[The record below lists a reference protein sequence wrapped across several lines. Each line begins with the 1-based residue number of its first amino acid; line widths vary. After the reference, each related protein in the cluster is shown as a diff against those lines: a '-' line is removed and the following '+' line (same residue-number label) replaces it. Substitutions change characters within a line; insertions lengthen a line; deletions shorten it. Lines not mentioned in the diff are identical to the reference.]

1 LGVTDETRNFTHGRI
16 VQAKVGRQL
25 KNELYGKVNRRVA
38 RPADR
43 KVLALESHRHVRLGR
58 PPHGSDEDCRR
69 VLKRGLFHGGR
80 IKLNGETVRFDVPRS
95 AINNRIAYITGDR
108 ELDDL
113 FDTMGIAQNIF
124 YGKLVKRGEV
134 VSTLHL
140 GQ

>member
-1 LGVTDETRNFTHGRI
+1 M
-16 VQAKVGRQL
+16 
-25 KNELYGKVNRRVA
+25 
-38 RPADR
+38 
-43 KVLALESHRHVRLGR
+43 
-58 PPHGSDEDCRR
+58 
-69 VLKRGLFHGGR
+69 LKRGLFHGGR

-113 FDTMGIAQNIF
+113 FDTMGIDQNIF